1 MKIYFYIGLVIA
13 VIFTHLF
20 FYNNGYDNG
29 YRDRLVEIGKQES
42 QIKIEKEHS
51 FEQLPQEINDDRK
64 KITPGDECETFIK
77 LHIPDNCLL
86 ITSDF
91 SDK

>member
-1 MKIYFYIGLVIA
+1 MKLYIYIGLIIA

-20 FYNNGYDNG
+20 FYKKGYDNG
-29 YRDRLVEIGKQES
+29 YRDRLVEIAKQES
-42 QIKIEKEHS
+42 QIKIDKEQS
-51 FEQLPQEINDDRK
+51 FEKLPQEIKDDRK
-64 KITPGDECETFIK
+64 KITSSYECETFIK
-77 LHIPDNCLL
+77 LRIPDNCLL